1 MWTSAGL
8 ENGPIPALSSGS
20 SVGLLAAHPAGVFRS
35 VDGGQSWELT
45 ACPSPARA
53 LMVDGENRLFALS
66 GPGIFRSS
74 GLGESWTLVYD
85 GTSESSPFFG
95 RPQYALALGTDE
107 TLYAGTADGVL
118 RSAAGGDSWSPV
130 NTGLGATWIHAL
142 ASHPN
147 DLAVFA
153 GTAGSGLFTAAAFGE
168 GLPQGGTGG
177 GPWASAGLANG
188 HIHALGVQHSTQAG
202 IESGNK
208 GTVFAG
214 TYGLHSRSYESQPPP
229 WSSNAGAPWIPVSD
243 DLNFVR
249 VNAVH
254 ITSDGLIFAGTQ
266 TGVYRFLTGSW
277 EASGLAD
284 SPISAFAEHP
294 NGDLFAGSWEGL
306 FRSPDNGDTWE
317 SFGLEG
323 MVINALAINADG
335 EVVAGT
341 SLEGVFRSPPDAPAF
356 SAQNEGLTVT
366 EGSGNTIHALVATL
380 DGQLFAGHLGGGV
393 FRSID
398 GGDTWEAVSEG
409 LTHTDIRALILAT
422 DGHLYAGSF
431 GGGVFRSVEPQ
442 GPAPLPDLLVS
453 GANFLGPF
461 LPGQQGVRVVLEFQ
475 NQVPDTATQN
485 LNQFGFDVRVEVM
498 TPDGEIFQVIEEFKN
513 SSLNSGVVTGFE
525 FFFDLPGGGPQG
537 AYKVVATID
546 PEEVIEEA
554 DETNNTLVA
563 SFEVASKPPFSNG
576 AIAFASNRNGPT
588 LDIYTM
594 TADGSGPTQL
604 TNALGND
611 YTPDWSRNGKQI
623 AFMSQRDPND
633 EIYVMDIDGENEIQ
647 VTENTTEDSSPS
659 WSPDGE
665 RIAFLAQSEFLDGN
679 GEIYAINVDGTGA
692 VNLTD
697 HPAND
702 VQPDWSP
709 DGERIAFSSNRDGGL
724 YVFLMDADGGNVTNL
739 TGSLGL
745 PGQQSAWSPD
755 GEQIALSS
763 GGGIVVVDPDGG
775 QGSVVVYESPKFADS
790 LVGSPTWSPDGQ
802 WIAFAAYK
810 DGDDEIYAVSLK
822 GNVLVK
828 LTENSFKDV
837 DPSWSPSP
845 LPDLAWKGELE
856 VVGEDGDPPPFDLGE
871 LITFTGTI
879 VNQGAGLAEGFAVEA
894 LLTGPPDGT
903 AYFGPGL
910 ILSGLTLAVGEEIAF
925 QHSFQLPS
933 QAPGGNYQLT
943 AILDPDNVVGEA
955 DEIAAT
961 LPVPAAKRVALAQE
975 RGSTIGANNSI
986 VRGFEVSGPPTE
998 GESTDDI
1005 GPIHMDFDLSNGDQT
1020 DRVFW
1025 GASPGAVVELQ
1036 LVLEDAP
1043 LINGWS
1049 VTIEFDPTVASYVTG
1064 SFQPSDFISG
1074 FVALVDE
1081 KEASVG
1087 LGGTVLGTN
1096 GRNLGGAVLATVS
1109 FELLESFADETEL
1122 AVTSL
1127 TLKPVDGESEKPE
1140 VRAVARITS
1149 DPEIAILQGDF
1160 DQSGAVDFE
1169 DFFVFADAFGG
1180 TDPTVD
1186 LNGDGIVDFDDFF
1199 IFADNFGQES
1209 RAKLIELAQDL
1220 LGLPRVPYL
1229 EQNYPNPFNPETT
1242 IRFDLPQSQQIE
1254 LAIYNLAAQR
1264 VATLVQGRR
1273 EAGSYFVRWDG
1284 VSDAGVELA
1293 SGVYFYRLR
1302 AGERVETRKL
1312 LLLR

>member
-1 MWTSAGL
+1 MTS
-8 ENGPIPALSSGS
+8 
-20 SVGLLAAHPAGVFRS
+20 
-35 VDGGQSWELT
+35 
-45 ACPSPARA
+45 
-53 LMVDGENRLFALS
+53 
-66 GPGIFRSS
+66 
-74 GLGESWTLVYD
+74 
-85 GTSESSPFFG
+85 
-95 RPQYALALGTDE
+95 
-107 TLYAGTADGVL
+107 
-118 RSAAGGDSWSPV
+118 
-130 NTGLGATWIHAL
+130 
-142 ASHPN
+142 
-147 DLAVFA
+147 
-153 GTAGSGLFTAAAFGE
+153 
-168 GLPQGGTGG
+168 
-177 GPWASAGLANG
+177 
-188 HIHALGVQHSTQAG
+188 
-202 IESGNK
+202 
-208 GTVFAG
+208 
-214 TYGLHSRSYESQPPP
+214 
-229 WSSNAGAPWIPVSD
+229 
-243 DLNFVR
+243 
-249 VNAVH
+249 
-254 ITSDGLIFAGTQ
+254 
-266 TGVYRFLTGSW
+266 
-277 EASGLAD
+277 
-284 SPISAFAEHP
+284 
-294 NGDLFAGSWEGL
+294 
-306 FRSPDNGDTWE
+306 
-317 SFGLEG
+317 
-323 MVINALAINADG
+323 
-335 EVVAGT
+335 
-341 SLEGVFRSPPDAPAF
+341 
-356 SAQNEGLTVT
+356 
-366 EGSGNTIHALVATL
+366 
-380 DGQLFAGHLGGGV
+380 
-393 FRSID
+393 
-398 GGDTWEAVSEG
+398 
-409 LTHTDIRALILAT
+409 
-422 DGHLYAGSF
+422 
-431 GGGVFRSVEPQ
+431 
-442 GPAPLPDLLVS
+442 
-453 GANFLGPF
+453 
-461 LPGQQGVRVVLEFQ
+461 
-475 NQVPDTATQN
+475 
-485 LNQFGFDVRVEVM
+485 
-498 TPDGEIFQVIEEFKN
+498 DGEIFQVIEEFILSALKSGAASG
-513 SSLNSGVVTGFE
+513 SSFS
-525 FFFDLPGGGPQG
+525 FDLPGGGPQG

-546 PEEVIEEA
+546 PEEVYEEA

-563 SFEVASKPPFSNG
+563 FFEVAWKPPFSNS

-588 LDIYTM
+588 HDIYTM

-611 YTPDWSRNGKQI
+611 FLPSWSRNGKQI
-623 AFMSQRDPND
+623 AFKSQRDAND
-633 EIYVMDIDGENEIQ
+633 EIYVMDIDGENEIR
-647 VTENTTEDSSPS
+647 VTENTTDDWSPS
-659 WSPDGE
+659 WAPDGE
-665 RIAFLAQSEFLDGN
+665 RIAFQSQQDGN
-679 GEIYAINVDGTGA
+679 DEIYAINVDGTGA

-702 VQPDWSP
+702 IQPDWSP
-709 DGERIAFSSNRDGGL
+709 DGERIAFSSNRDGAL
-724 YVFLMDADGGNVTNL
+724 HVFLMDADGGNVTNL
-739 TGSLGL
+739 TGFQPCKGVVEGVNGCGDAYVLSL
-745 PGQQSAWSPD
+745 PGKQSAWSPD

-775 QGSVVVYESPKFADS
+775 QGSVVVYESPKFAGS
-790 LVGSPTWSPDGQ
+790 LGSPTWSPDGQ

-810 DGDDEIYAVSLK
+810 DGDEEIYAVSLK

-837 DPSWSPSP
+837 GPSWSPSP

-955 DEIAAT
+955 DEIATT
-961 LPVPAAKRVALAQE
+961 LPTAKRVARAQE
-975 RGSTIGANNSI
+975 RRSTIGANNSI

-1064 SFQPSDFISG
+1064 SFQPSDFIPG

-1160 DQSGAVDFE
+1160 DQSGAVDFD

-1209 RAKLIELAQDL
+1209 RAKLIALAQDL

-1229 EQNYPNPFNPETT
+1229 EQNHPNPFNPETT
-1242 IRFDLPQSQQIE
+1242 IRFGLPQSQEIE

-1264 VATLVQGRR
+1264 VATLVQGHR
-1273 EAGSYFVRWDG
+1273 EAGSYSVRWDG
-1284 VSDAGVELA
+1284 VTDAGLELA